1 MLNIASALSA
11 ASSSM
16 DDVVRVRYILAD
28 RNDFPSVWPVLQKWL
43 GDVRPAATMI
53 QAGLM
58 EEEML
63 IEVEVTA
70 VRGSGGNGRE
80 GKGVEMVLI

>member
-1 MLNIASALSA
+1 
-11 ASSSM
+11 
-16 DDVVRVRYILAD
+16 
-28 RNDFPSVWPVLQKWL
+28 
-43 GDVRPAATMI
+43 MI

-70 VRGSGGNGRE
+70 MRGSGGNGRE